1 MPGLLIG
8 EVARRTGLSTSA
20 LRYYEKAG
28 LLPPQARLS
37 KRRQYDQ
44 QVLGRIRI
52 IILAR
57 DAGFTVE
64 ETRTFLGGYPVGA
77 TPAARWRVM
86 AKQKLIELEALMA
99 RMGQM
104 KAILE
109 ASFRCECKRLDDC
122 ERLMAAKTS
131 CREASDPR
139 QAGASKDSLQR
150 FRLRK

>member
-8 EVARRTGLSTSA
+8 EVSRRTGLSTSA

-37 KRRQYDQ
+37 KRRRYDQ
-44 QVLGRIRI
+44 HILGRIRI
-52 IILAR
+52 ILLAR

-64 ETRTFLGGYPVGA
+64 ETRTFLGGYPLGA
-77 TPAARWRVM
+77 TPAARWRAM
-86 AKQKLIELEALMA
+86 AEQKLVELDALMA
-99 RMGQM
+99 RIVQM

-109 ASFRCECKRLDDC
+109 ASFRCECKQLDDC

-131 CREASDPR
+131 RCATSNPGRGGPT
-139 QAGASKDSLQR
+139 KDSLQR
-150 FRLRK
+150 LRRRK